1 MTVRRKPIYHASLG
15 LLSDEGISKDPGQ
28 SAHPEGDMIFV
39 LSQRPN
45 TLLEIQRVGLL
56 YTNYKYREQNT
67 WDVWLHRNIFSL
79 HKYSKGNICK
89 VTSIQ

>member
-28 SAHPEGDMIFV
+28 SAHPEGDVILV

-45 TLLEIQRVGLL
+45 TLLEIQSRTFIHQL
-56 YTNYKYREQNT
+56 Q
-67 WDVWLHRNIFSL
+67 
-79 HKYSKGNICK
+79 
-89 VTSIQ
+89 IQGTEYMGCVVA